1 MAATNYEVKMEDL
14 NKMYYLVLNEY
25 INIMAQYNTAP
36 KLGNYASQYDTTLMQ
51 YKEMQS
57 NFLLMQKEVEIGRK
71 NLQKKMTATD
81 KKIKIYKLENKKLGG
96 TDDISDIMETRA
108 GMLNDAQLL
117 QQQQNVGNW
126 LLFIILVMLEQHLI
140 TEIQEHL
147 KE

>member
-96 TDDISDIMETRA
+96 TDD
-108 GMLNDAQLL
+108 N
-117 QQQQNVGNW
+117 
-126 LLFIILVMLEQHLI
+126 FIYNIGYVDVFYL
-140 TEIQEHL
+140 
-147 KE
+147 